1 MIVLVY
7 IVLMLVASIIIIF
20 AITISDE
27 YSSIISIVLL
37 IIVVIESSFIMAYII
52 NTPTALD
59 VYKGKTELKITYE
72 GKTPVDSVVIYKKG
86 NE

>member
-1 MIVLVY
+1 MEGNATL
-7 IVLMLVASIIIIF
+7 SN
-20 AITISDE
+20 
-27 YSSIISIVLL
+27 VLL
-37 IIVVIESSFIMAYII
+37 IIATIGLLCSILYIN

-72 GKTPVDSVVIYKKG
+72 GKTPVDSVVIYKKW